1 MHYQTEGNDMT
12 EEIPKMEGREVHGA
26 DFVNVAFAPGGIYEA
41 FKEWVKSNG
50 LELTP
55 PMKFGE
61 ADDDTEIPTQFIVL
75 TNETAAAIWP
85 DGPVAQVKMSK
96 LGQSDE

>member
-1 MHYQTEGNDMT
+1 MT
-12 EEIPKMEGREVHGA
+12 EEVPRMEGREVHGA

-41 FKEWVKSNG
+41 FKAWVAANG
-50 LELTP
+50 LDLTP
-55 PMKFGE
+55 PMVFGE
-61 ADDDTEIPTQFIVL
+61 DETEIPTQFITL

>member
-1 MHYQTEGNDMT
+1 MT
-12 EEIPKMEGREVHGA
+12 EEVPRMEGREVHGS

-41 FKEWVKSNG
+41 FKAWCASNG
-50 LELTP
+50 LDLTP
-55 PMKFGE
+55 PMKFSE
-61 ADDDTEIPTQFIVL
+61 DDETEIPTQFVVL

-96 LGQSDE
+96 LGHPDE